1 MSPTS
6 SGPSTAP
13 EWMDEYEPWKQPRTL
28 YEVFQREVA
37 ESERRGRLAKAALA
51 KRHAIE
57 EGRRSAERTWNAI
70 LANLRRPYG
79 PA

>member
-28 YEVFQREVA
+28 FEVFQREVA
-37 ESERRGRLAKAALA
+37 EGERRARLARVVLERA
-51 KRHAIE
+51 RAIAD
-57 EGRRSAERTWNAI
+57 GRRSAERTWAAI
-70 LANLRRPYG
+70 CANLRKPYG
-79 PA
+79 SP